1 MTLSPAAV
9 AVLAG
14 LVAPSAEVSQDGIL
28 AGGEIWAELQGAFP
42 LQAFWSF
49 VPATP
54 PVNSSPSTPPVNSS
68 PSRTSST
75 VSLPSSSARPSPSQS
90 IKASVPYTAGGLCTS
105 HRRRS

>member
-1 MTLSPAAV
+1 MPVVTSERQEAVTVTLSPAAV

-49 VPATP
+49 VADNPESYEKDFGICESEIVISLDSRATC
-54 PVNSSPSTPPVNSS
+54 
-68 PSRTSST
+68 RYHW
-75 VSLPSSSARPSPSQS
+75 
-90 IKASVPYTAGGLCTS
+90 I
-105 HRRRS
+105 